1 MDRIGFLGLGTMGLP
16 MAVNMAKAGFQLTV
30 WNRTP
35 EKAGPVLEAGAVE
48 ADSPAALLEWADTA
62 VMMLSGP
69 EAVDDA
75 LAGLVDEGQGLL
87 KGKVLVNMGTN
98 PPAFSRQLDARLEKA
113 GAVFVDAPVSGT
125 QVQAME
131 GDFGISHP
139 RHPSGPCVKCS
150 NISPIR
156 PTR

>member
-16 MAVNMAKAGFQLTV
+16 MAVNMAKAGFQLRV

-35 EKAGPVLEAGAVE
+35 EKAGPVLAAGAVE
-48 ADSPAALLEWADTA
+48 ADSSAALLDWADTA

-75 LAGLVDEGQGLL
+75 LAGLVEDPGLL

-131 GDFGISHP
+131 GDFTPQASIGTVREMLKHITDT
-139 RHPSGPCVKCS
+139 
-150 NISPIR
+150 